1 MARRK
6 NSPVLNAATAE
17 EALQAF
23 ASMATASTEE
33 AAFVLGLSP
42 DTLLR
47 AAQAGTTTFPSI
59 RISSITRWPTK
70 PIVRALLGE
79 VAVNPG

>member
-6 NSPVLNAATAE
+6 KSAVLNAGTAE
-17 EALQAF
+17 EALREF
-23 ASMATASTEE
+23 GSMVTASTEE
-33 AAFVLGLSP
+33 AALVLGVSE

-47 AAQAGTTTFPSI
+47 AAQAGTTTFPSV
-59 RISSITRWPTK
+59 RVGSITRWPTK

-79 VAVNPG
+79 MAVGLT

>member
-6 NSPVLNAATAE
+6 NSPVLNAATCE
-17 EALQAF
+17 EALRAF
-23 ASMATASTEE
+23 ASMVTASTEE
-33 AAFVLGLSP
+33 AAFVLGVSE

-47 AAQAGTTTFPSI
+47 ATQAGTTAFPSI
-59 RISSITRWPTK
+59 RVGTITRWPTK

-79 VAVNPG
+79 AAVQPT